1 MKFKI
6 SLRENN
12 RIQDNRVIKNSFLVS
27 GILPYKWCSSV
38 RRLRSNRIKILS
50 SQKSKLMIQK
60 FNLRQLK
67 RNQKSLK
74 ILILIKEIRFGI
86 CLVCLVA
93 NLNKTF
99 KFPRKR
105 WNFKNTFLD
114 VLYGETIKLVNHLW
128 SINLIKKNLKMK
140 AKACLL
146 LKLFNG

>member
-12 RIQDNRVIKNSFLVS
+12 RIQDIRVIKISFLVS
-27 GILPYKWCSSV
+27 GILPYKWCSSM
-38 RRLRSNRIKILS
+38 RLRSNRIKILS

-60 FNLRQLK
+60 FNLKQLK

-105 WNFKNTFLD
+105 WNFKNTVLH